1 VELRAMQLL
10 LVVIATAIC
19 VLGLAFL
26 GMYLLN
32 KSIDQSDR

>member
-1 VELRAMQLL
+1 VESGAMQLL
-10 LVVIATAIC
+10 LVVIATVIC

-32 KSIDQSDR
+32 RSIDQSDR

>member
-1 VELRAMQLL
+1 MQLL
-10 LVVIATAIC
+10 LVVVATAIC

-32 KSIDQSDR
+32 RSIDKTDR

>member
-1 VELRAMQLL
+1 MQLL
-10 LVVIATAIC
+10 IVVVATAIC

-32 KSIDQSDR
+32 RAIDRSER